1 MFSPR
6 ALAVAAL
13 VVAVAV
19 AFGWLVHHI
28 HVTDHRDERRAR
40 WIAYARVTRARRR
53 HVLIA
58 PIIQRE
64 TL

>member
-19 AFGWLVHHI
+19 TFGWLVHHI
-28 HVTDHRDERRAR
+28 HVADHRAELRAR

-53 HVLIA
+53 RVLVA

>member
-1 MFSPR
+1 MFSPQ

-19 AFGWLVHHI
+19 TFGWLVHHI
-28 HVTDHRDERRAR
+28 HVTDHRAELRAR

-53 HVLIA
+53 RFPA
-58 PIIQRE
+58 PAATPQE
-64 TL
+64 TR